1 MSSVSPSVNNKSS
14 NGVTVTTDDCS
25 SSGDLVSCPGGV
37 CSMRRRSTQGTDT
50 SIGSS
55 SDAASPHQKFEQSV
69 SHERAYRA
77 LKRENQPGSLFVRG
91 RQTLIIDRR
100 DKSRHGP
107 EKLLK
112 EYELQRVIGNG
123 SQGLEEISIV
133 NRQMKREVG
142 AMGRLDHPNICKLY
156 EIYEDSMS
164 FYLVMELCRGP
175 ELTDYLLK
183 ERYLSEPEA
192 ARILRGLLSAV
203 NYCHSKGI
211 IHRDIKPENILF
223 STPNVKSP
231 VKLIDFGFSAR
242 VFQNSCALGCDEEH
256 SREIDLGTRKVSR
269 FELRYCGL
277 PKFDAVKAQR
287 EAVNSIPPGGISLV
301 NDFGKGAQK
310 LHGLV
315 GTPYYVA
322 PDIIAGHQ
330 HHTGMDMWS
339 LGVLLFVLLGG
350 YPPFRGATTGEVLES
365 ITKSQ
370 GVEFPEKWWGGVS
383 EEAKDLIRRLME
395 RDCSKRLTAAEAW
408 EHPWM
413 KRYRPNSE
421 LVHLSPETFET
432 FVHASKLRKV
442 AVNAIAY
449 NLSVCSCAEW
459 IREIYRTFEALDVTG
474 SGTITLPEFRSAMK
488 KARPEMGE
496 AKIDELFAGIDTDAS
511 DEIDYTEFLAAAI
524 SQVTFSRIDLCKKAF
539 RILDRKQD
547 GKISSDELRQIMGIT
562 QRDDLDEESVAEV
575 IREFDTNG
583 DGFIDF
589 QEFLSMMQSYD
600 VGSSTP

>member
-1 MSSVSPSVNNKSS
+1 MSPEMSVGDSTS
-14 NGVTVTTDDCS
+14 CS
-25 SSGDLVSCPGGV
+25 SDV
-37 CSMRRRSTQGTDT
+37 T
-50 SIGSS
+50 
-55 SDAASPHQKFEQSV
+55 SPHQKFEQSV

-100 DKSRHGP
+100 DKDRHGP

-123 SQGLEEISIV
+123 SQGSVCEAVCRATGDHRAIKIIPKCDAALSGGTCSLEEISIV

-142 AMGRLDHPNICKLY
+142 AMGRLDHPSICKLY

-175 ELTDYLLK
+175 DLTEYLLK

-211 IHRDIKPENILF
+211 IHRDIKPENILL
-223 STPNVKSP
+223 STPCPRSP

-242 VFQNSCALGCDEEH
+242 VFQNSCALNSCEGQT
-256 SREIDLGTRKVSR
+256 REINLGARRVSR

-277 PKFDAVKAQR
+277 PKVDIVSTQRDAVND
-287 EAVNSIPPGGISLV
+287 VPPGGISLV
-301 NDFGKGAQK
+301 NDFGKEAQR

-322 PDIIAGHQ
+322 PEIIAGHQ

-370 GVEFPEKWWGGVS
+370 EIEFPEKWWGNVS
-383 EEAKDLIRRLME
+383 EEAKDLIRHLME
-395 RDCSKRLTAAEAW
+395 KDCGKRLTAAEAW

-413 KRYRPNSE
+413 KRYRPNADK
-421 LVHLSPETFET
+421 VHLSPETFET

-449 NLSVCSCAEW
+449 NLSVCSCAAW
-459 IREIYRTFEALDVTG
+459 IKEINSTFEALDVTG
-474 SGTITLPEFRSAMK
+474 SGTITLPEFREAMK
-488 KARPEMGE
+488 RARPGMRE

-511 DEIDYTEFLAAAI
+511 DAIDYTEFLAAAI
-524 SQVTFSRIDLCKKAF
+524 SQVTFSRIDLCRKAF
-539 RILDRKQD
+539 RILDRQQN
-547 GKISSDELRQIMGIT
+547 GKISSDELRQIMGT
-562 QRDDLDEESVAEV
+562 AQQDDLDEQSVAEI

-589 QEFLSMMQSYD
+589 QEFLAMMQSYD
-600 VGSSTP
+600 IGSSTP

>member
-1 MSSVSPSVNNKSS
+1 MPVAEQPGDISTSTVSEMAP
-14 NGVTVTTDDCS
+14 CEH
-25 SSGDLVSCPGGV
+25 CPGGV
-37 CSMRRRSTQGTDT
+37 CSIRPKASQGPSEASTG
-50 SIGSS
+50 
-55 SDAASPHQKFEQSV
+55 DALSPHRTFEQSV
-69 SHERAYRA
+69 SHERAVRA

-91 RQTLIIDRR
+91 RQTLIIDKR
-100 DKSRHGP
+100 DRSRHGP

-112 EYELQRVIGNG
+112 EYDLQRVIGNG
-123 SQGLEEISIV
+123 SQGSVCEAVCRATGDRRAIKIIPKCDAVLTGGTCSLEEISIV

-142 AMGRLDHPNICKLY
+142 AMGRLDHPNICRLF

-192 ARILRGLLSAV
+192 ARIMRGLLSA
-203 NYCHSKGI
+203 
-211 IHRDIKPENILF
+211 
-223 STPNVKSP
+223 
-231 VKLIDFGFSAR
+231 
-242 VFQNSCALGCDEEH
+242 NSCALGCCGEDH
-256 SREIDLGTRKVSR
+256 AKEIDLGTRKVSR

-277 PKFDAVKAQR
+277 PKTDVVQRQR
-287 EAVNSIPPGGISLV
+287 ESFKDEPAGGISLV
-301 NDFGKGAQK
+301 NDFGIGAQK

-322 PDIIAGHQ
+322 PEIIAGHQ

-350 YPPFRGATTGEVLES
+350 YAPFRGATTGEVLES

-395 RDCSKRLTAAEAW
+395 RDCGKRLTAAEAW

-413 KRYRPNSE
+413 KRYRPSNDDVR
-421 LVHLSPETFET
+421 LYPESFET
-432 FVHASKLRKV
+432 FVHASKLRQV

-459 IREIYRTFEALDVTG
+459 IREIYRTFEALDETG
-474 SGTITLPEFRSAMK
+474 SGTISLTEFRAAMK
-488 KARPEMGE
+488 KARPDMDND
-496 AKIDELFAGIDTDAS
+496 KIDEIFKGIDTDAS
-511 DEIDYTEFLAAAI
+511 DAIDYTEFLAAAI

-547 GKISSDELRQIMGIT
+547 GVISSDELQQIMGIT
-562 QRDDLDEESVAEV
+562 QRDDLDKESITEV
-575 IREFDTNG
+575 IREFDSNG

-589 QEFLSMMQSYD
+589 QEFLAMMQSYD